1 MNDGLAFPF
10 AIALGI
16 SAMGVDTAVRVM
28 PRPALSDAFE
38 VRSIKAHRQ
47 GDTAILNVDRVI
59 KRPVNM
65 QFSVR
70 VMTRGP
76 NGWIDTCAMTSGVIQ
91 YHPDNALPDPVTLDY
106 WTWGECA
113 TLPAGKARV
122 VTTWYPEPRGLEP
135 LTVVADVIE

>member
-28 PRPALSDAFE
+28 PRPQLSDAFE
-38 VRSIKAHRQ
+38 VRSIEAHRE
-47 GDTAILNVDRVI
+47 GETAILDVDRTI
-59 KRPVNM
+59 KRPINM

-70 VMTRGP
+70 VMQRGP

-91 YHPDNALPDPVTLDY
+91 YRPDAALPDPVTLDW

-113 TLPAGKARV
+113 TLPAGQARI
-122 VTTWYPEPRGLEP
+122 VTTWVPEPRGLEP
-135 LTVVADVIE
+135 VTVIAEVME